1 MVDDNSTETVE
12 PSGPMDLSA
21 GIAAYARS
29 LNNDGK
35 EKSGSRP
42 STDDIK
48 PPAETFD
55 ADDEDDEDT
64 DPEAAEDFEPVDDE
78 DEDEGQSLDE
88 DEAPEPEPPAAQY
101 ADDKARVRLEDG
113 TEVTVADLRKGTLL
127 QADYS
132 RKTETLAK
140 EREVVA
146 SEREQTQQYATRVH
160 DDRMYLARIAQA
172 TLPQPP
178 PQSMLN
184 PASPDYNQTLY
195 HQWKA
200 QYEQKMHELGT
211 IDAQIA
217 AYDQQIASESQKHF
231 LETRQSEGQK
241 LLERVPEFKD
251 PTFQKRFWRDAI
263 KAGNDVYGFT
273 QAEVEALNDHRDFM
287 VLNDALKWQRLK
299 AKQARA
305 AKKSDGKPQITMH
318 GGTRRSPQEI
328 AESNRRAA
336 MKRLEKTGS
345 MQDGI
350 RAYLAS
356 QRD

>member
-1 MVDDNSTETVE
+1 MVDDNPSGTVDT
-12 PSGPMDLSA
+12 SGPMDLSA

-29 LNNDGK
+29 LDDDGAK
-35 EKSGSRP
+35 KPAE
-42 STDDIK
+42 DIA
-48 PPAETFD
+48 PPPETFD

-64 DPEAAEDFEPVDDE
+64 DAQAAEDFDEPVDDE
-78 DEDEGQSLDE
+78 DEDEGQSEDE
-88 DEAPEPEPPAAQY
+88 DEAPEPDPPAAQY
-101 ADDKARVRLEDG
+101 ADDKAKVRLEDG
-113 TEVTVADLRKGTLL
+113 TEVTVAELRKGTLL
-127 QADYS
+127 QADYTT
-132 RKTETLAK
+132 KTMALAK
-140 EREVVA
+140 DRETVA
-146 SEREQTQQYATRVH
+146 QEREQTQQYAGKVH
-160 DDRMYLARIAQA
+160 EDRMYLARVAQA
-172 TLPQPP
+172 ILPQPP
-178 PQSMLN
+178 PQTMLN

-217 AYDQQIASESQKHF
+217 AYDQQIASETEKHF

-263 KAGNDVYGFT
+263 KAGEEVYGYT

-287 VLNDALKWQRLK
+287 VLKDALSWQRLK
-299 AKQARA
+299 AKQRRA
-305 AKKSDGKPQITMH
+305 AKKSDGKPQIVMH